1 MLVGVLLGFVA
12 AIFQSISYLCTKI
25 FIKHHKTDIGA
36 LLALSHII
44 MGVISVPL
52 VWFLKPDQMPDYS
65 TYQWK
70 LLNTAGFYLLGQ
82 FFLFAALIKTEASR
96 VSPLLGLK
104 IVILALISVVFLQHP
119 MSPTKWVAIGCSS
132 LAAFLLSNSGGR
144 IHLSSIVLVLCA
156 CLFYSLSDI
165 HIKMLVDHFGY
176 LGILRGALLSTGLT
190 YILCAIVGGI
200 YVIFKFKDLHRETW
214 GYSLPFA
221 LSWLIAMFFLY
232 TCFALI
238 GVVFGNIIQSSRGI
252 ISIGLGY
259 LIANIGF
266 ERLEPKITRG
276 VYLRRV
282 LAGLLMT
289 GAVALYYWS
298 H

>member
-1 MLVGVLLGFVA
+1 
-12 AIFQSISYLCTKI
+12 
-25 FIKHHKTDIGA
+25 
-36 LLALSHII
+36 
-44 MGVISVPL
+44 
-52 VWFLKPDQMPDYS
+52 
-65 TYQWK
+65 
-70 LLNTAGFYLLGQ
+70 
-82 FFLFAALIKTEASR
+82 
-96 VSPLLGLK
+96 
-104 IVILALISVVFLQHP
+104 
-119 MSPTKWVAIGCSS
+119 
-132 LAAFLLSNSGGR
+132 
-144 IHLSSIVLVLCA
+144 
-156 CLFYSLSDI
+156 
-165 HIKMLVDHFGY
+165 
-176 LGILRGALLSTGLT
+176 
-190 YILCAIVGGI
+190 
-200 YVIFKFKDLHRETW
+200 
-214 GYSLPFA
+214 
-221 LSWLIAMFFLY
+221 MFFLY